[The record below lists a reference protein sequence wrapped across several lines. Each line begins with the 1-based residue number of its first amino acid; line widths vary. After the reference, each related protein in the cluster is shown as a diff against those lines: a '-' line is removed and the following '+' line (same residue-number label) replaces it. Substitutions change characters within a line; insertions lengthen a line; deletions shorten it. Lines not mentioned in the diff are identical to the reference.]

1 MAVTH
6 RDRIIYVG
14 AIALIKKINRKYWY
28 PFVTRRL
35 DADDVVFLNFGYEE
49 DPPMGL
55 PLAASD
61 EPNRF
66 CVQLYYRTA
75 TQADI
80 TGKQVLEISWRSNEN
95 KQELRAEAEAR
106 IVIKYDKYTTTFPDF
121 FEMGSSM
128 AGGGKMRDAA

>member
-1 MAVTH
+1 MTH
-6 RDRIIYVG
+6 WDRIIYVG
-14 AIALIKKINRKYWY
+14 AIALIKKINREYWY

-75 TQADI
+75 TQADS
-80 TGKQVLEISWRSNEN
+80 TGKQVLEISC
-95 KQELRAEAEAR
+95 
-106 IVIKYDKYTTTFPDF
+106 
-121 FEMGSSM
+121 GH
-128 AGGGKMRDAA
+128 GGGAS